1 MEEKSRGQKSQLE
14 RLAGYILRLGA
25 VAAVLAFCWYFSNVL
40 VYIAAAF
47 VVSLVGQPLMYLLKI
62 PHIKGRRLP
71 DWLLA
76 TFTLLIIAAVAIL
89 VITQVIPVVTGIVKD
104 ASLLGAEGLPKGD
117 FRHSINQWV
126 VSLFPTLGADFDIVT
141 LLFQQLKQMTD
152 VSSISGVIGSVAS
165 VVTDVVIGVF
175 SVVFISFFFIKDATL
190 FSRIVEALVPA
201 RYEAPVG
208 RAIHD
213 IEYLLSRY
221 FVGVIIEMFGVAL
234 IDFLG
239 LWLIAQVGVGYA
251 LGIAFIA
258 GLLNVIP
265 YVGPLIGELL
275 GVVLCVVLKVGVG
288 VGLSVSL
295 PMFAL
300 IVFAIMMSAQ
310 LVDNFVYQ
318 PLIYSKSIRSTP
330 LEIFIVLLMVGH
342 VGGVW
347 GMLIAIPSYT
357 VIRVIAGRFFAK
369 SKVVQRLM
377 PDIATRSR

>member
-175 SVVFISFFFIKDATL
+175 SVVFISFSSSRMRPCFPVLWKRWYLHAMRPLSAGPFTISSIFF
-190 FSRIVEALVPA
+190 
-201 RYEAPVG
+201 PV
-208 RAIHD
+208 I
-213 IEYLLSRY
+213 S
-221 FVGVIIEMFGVAL
+221 
-234 IDFLG
+234 
-239 LWLIAQVGVGYA
+239 
-251 LGIAFIA
+251 
-258 GLLNVIP
+258 
-265 YVGPLIGELL
+265 
-275 GVVLCVVLKVGVG
+275 
-288 VGLSVSL
+288 SVSL
-295 PMFAL
+295 SRCSVWP
-300 IVFAIMMSAQ
+300 S
-310 LVDNFVYQ
+310 
-318 PLIYSKSIRSTP
+318 STSWD
-330 LEIFIVLLMVGH
+330 FG
-342 VGGVW
+342 
-347 GMLIAIPSYT
+347 
-357 VIRVIAGRFFAK
+357 
-369 SKVVQRLM
+369 
-377 PDIATRSR
+377 